1 VSEQAAL
8 AALDADALARD
19 AAAAIQVPSVTGG
32 ERAVLELLAGTAER
46 LGLEPDLHEHDLA
59 ALRAH
64 PRYPGEE
71 APRDELWGLTATL
84 PGDGP
89 GRICLNGHVDVV
101 DPGSVPWR
109 HGPWSGTVDDG
120 VLHGRG
126 AVDMKAA
133 VVAMLHAA
141 AALRA
146 APGPRPTV
154 VVQCVGSE
162 EDGGLGTFA
171 ELERDARFDA
181 ALIPEPTGW
190 AVVCAQAGA
199 LTFRGV
205 IPGRATHAATRL
217 AGHSA
222 IDRYVRVH
230 AALAEHERVVNADVE
245 HPLMRE
251 LELPYPLLV
260 GRVAG
265 GVWSSQVPDR
275 VEFEGRLG
283 VPVGADVAAAREALE
298 AVVAAA
304 LDDGEAPATITWEG
318 GSFEPAETSP
328 EHPWVIGV
336 AAAFADELG
345 RPVRPAGVPWGA
357 DMRHFTARGI
367 PCTMAGTGGIE
378 LAHAVDERL
387 PLADLRAVARATV
400 RVLTHHATLI

>member
-1 VSEQAAL
+1 VSEQRAL
-8 AALDADALARD
+8 AALDADALAGD
-19 AAAAIQVPSVTGG
+19 AAAAIRVPSVTGG

-59 ALRAH
+59 TLREH

-84 PGDGP
+84 PGTAP
-89 GRICLNGHVDVV
+89 GRICLNGHIDVV

-109 HGPWSGTVDDG
+109 HGPWSGIVDDG

-133 VVAMLHAA
+133 AVTMLHAA
-141 AALRA
+141 AAIRA
-146 APGPRPTV
+146 AAGEHPEI
-154 VVQCVGSE
+154 VVQCVSSE

-190 AVVCAQAGA
+190 SVVCAQAGA

-205 IPGRATHAATRL
+205 IPGRSTHAATRL
-217 AGHSA
+217 EGRSA
-222 IDRYVRVH
+222 IDRYVAVH
-230 AALAEHERVVNADVE
+230 TALAEHERAVNARVG

-251 LELPYPLLV
+251 LALPYPLLV

-283 VPVGADVAAAREALE
+283 VPVGADVAAARAAFE

-304 LDDGEAPATITWEG
+304 LDDGDAPAEIAWEG
-318 GSFEPAETSP
+318 GSFEPAETAP
-328 EHPWVIGV
+328 DHPWVRGV

-345 RPVRPAGVPWGA
+345 RPVDPAGVPWGA

-367 PCTMAGTGGIE
+367 PCTMAGTPGIE
-378 LAHAVDERL
+378 LAHAVDERV
-387 PLADLRAVARATV
+387 PLADLTALARAAA
-400 RVLTHHATLI
+400 RLLARSAALI